1 MCCQKLKEELIQ
13 VKSEFKELE
22 KGITERLKDAIDQ
35 GDTQKALELC
45 EQLPRDF
52 HNMYML
58 LHQAIGLFYLPY
70 VQKLFE
76 DNQGKLAEKIK
87 KAVKDKDYG
96 LARELL
102 DEKRNQ
108 YLAIHET
115 YVEILAMLFG
125 MIDDAF
131 GDEALEGAHR
141 YWGQQIPKWYE
152 KRVSISAEEQVRYCA
167 FMFNEH
173 LSEKITIDEDEEKY
187 IVTLD
192 GCGSGGRLVR
202 KGLYQESPRALK
214 KISQAQVMTGGNAD
228 YPIYCTHCHILFG
241 AFPMDNYDNPLWVVD
256 ALNKPEESC
265 RILIY
270 KDRSKVPEEYRQR
283 WRH

>member
-1 MCCQKLKEELIQ
+1 MQA
-13 VKSEFKELE
+13 KSKFEQLE
-22 KGITERLKDAIDQ
+22 KGITERIKDAIAQ
-35 GDTQKALELC
+35 GEAQKALELC
-45 EQLPRDF
+45 EQLPKDF

-58 LHQAIGLFYLPY
+58 VHQAIRLFYLPY

-76 DNQGKLAEKIK
+76 DNQGKLAEKVK
-87 KAVKDKDYG
+87 NAVRDKDYG

-108 YLAIHET
+108 YLIIHET
-115 YVEILAMLFG
+115 YIEILAMLFG
-125 MIDDAF
+125 MMDDAF

-141 YWGQQIPKWYE
+141 YWAEQIRKWYE
-152 KRVSISAEEQVRYCA
+152 KRERMSAEELVRYCA
-167 FMFNEH
+167 FMFSEH

-187 IVTLD
+187 TVTLD
-192 GCGSGGRLVR
+192 SCGSGGRLLR

-214 KISQAQVMTGGNAD
+214 KISRAQAMTGGNED
-228 YPIYCTHCHILFG
+228 YPVYCTHCQILFG
-241 AFPMDNYDNPLWVVD
+241 AFPMENYGNPLWVVD
-256 ALNKPEESC
+256 APKKPEEPC

-270 KDRSKVPEEYRQR
+270 KDRSKIPEEYRRR